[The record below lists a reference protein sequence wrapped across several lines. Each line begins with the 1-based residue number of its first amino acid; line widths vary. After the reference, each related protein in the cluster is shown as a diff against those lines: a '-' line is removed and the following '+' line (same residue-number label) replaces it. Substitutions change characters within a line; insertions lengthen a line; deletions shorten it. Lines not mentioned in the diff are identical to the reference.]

1 MLQKTVFRYA
11 RDVSQSSDYFG
22 FSFGAGKELKGDAI
36 DLVGTFHTCR
46 EALMGEMR
54 RDINNENDR
63 LPTDK
68 MRILV
73 RFSES
78 RAQGKADRIL
88 IDGWVERATSV
99 LQAFDK
105 LAGWPLTRV
114 HKVKTSARSIDI
126 YYFHSSRRWMKSSY
140 LVSLYLLLIRVCRDD
155 RITGF
160 KDFYSLVAVIDKIDR
175 STKKLVTDS
184 GYISSSKPYWE
195 AIMKGYSRLFRKRK
209 MVYYWDKERLG
220 SGNNGGSE
228 GIQNLVTGATSYTEV
243 RKELNEIKKE
253 IDSKKKSK

>member
-1 MLQKTVFRYA
+1 
-11 RDVSQSSDYFG
+11 
-22 FSFGAGKELKGDAI
+22 
-36 DLVGTFHTCR
+36 
-46 EALMGEMR
+46 
-54 RDINNENDR
+54 
-63 LPTDK
+63 
-68 MRILV
+68 
-73 RFSES
+73 
-78 RAQGKADRIL
+78 
-88 IDGWVERATSV
+88 
-99 LQAFDK
+99 
-105 LAGWPLTRV
+105 
-114 HKVKTSARSIDI
+114 
-126 YYFHSSRRWMKSSY
+126 MKSSY

-175 STKKLVTDS
+175 STKKLVTDN

-220 SGNNGGSE
+220 SGNNGGGE